1 MQCTCTLIKSNDYS
15 RTIPELKQLLAI
27 KIVVSVLNSKH
38 FRFIY
43 NPGLKMH
50 RSNLSTNRT
59 IRVLQREK
67 ESEERGRDDNQREG
81 ERERGKMNERAKLRI
96 DRNTLKKS
104 WKVLL
109 SASSYITVIAFVG
122 LNCIHLKSRLIAF
135 ENSRFC

>member
-50 RSNLSTNRT
+50 RSNLSYDSSATK
-59 IRVLQREK
+59 REGK
-67 ESEERGRDDNQREG
+67 RRERKGRQSERGR
-81 ERERGKMNERAKLRI
+81 ERERKNERTGKI
-96 DRNTLKKS
+96 ENWQEYLKKE
-104 WKVLL
+104 
-109 SASSYITVIAFVG
+109 
-122 LNCIHLKSRLIAF
+122 LKSFAISFLIHYCYSICGF
-135 ENSRFC
+135 ELYPFEEQINCFWK